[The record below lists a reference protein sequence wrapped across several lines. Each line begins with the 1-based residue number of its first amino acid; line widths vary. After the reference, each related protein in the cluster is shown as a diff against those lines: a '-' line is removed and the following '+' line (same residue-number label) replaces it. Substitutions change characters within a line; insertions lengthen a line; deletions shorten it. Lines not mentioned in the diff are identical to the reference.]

1 MNINISSIPRSVHWI
16 YKLGPANPWLI
27 YIAKETLGFRRSD
40 FSSDLR
46 LLGPTFSL
54 PNAPA
59 VLTDQP
65 SQRLGMLFYHAL
77 QPKLEGI
84 RTFGIR
90 LSPVKSSAHSPVVE
104 W

>member
-1 MNINISSIPRSVHWI
+1 MNINISSIPTIRTTNHE
-16 YKLGPANPWLI
+16 LGPANPWLI
-27 YIAKETLGFRRSD
+27 YIAKETLDFRRSD

-54 PNAPA
+54 PNAPEA
-59 VLTDQP
+59 LTGPP
-65 SQRLGMLFYHAL
+65 SLRLGMLFYHAF
-77 QPKLEGI
+77 QPKLEDI